1 MTSMSTSVI
10 LTDEEFETI
19 VSKIIS
25 SDGSIIIRGT
35 PEEPDLSVATLTGN
49 ISEHYHLSDRNRA
62 NHFGTQSANTIVQD
76 ATHRFVTDEQIATWN
91 AKQNALNYIPENTSM
106 KGKPGGYAP
115 LNNYGIIPS
124 SFLPSNVLQIRVVD
138 NIAERDELVPYEGL
152 RVHVKDASDD
162 PEVGEGWAEYI
173 SDGNSWSL
181 ISSSGTI
188 EIVLDWENIEGKPS
202 STPEEIDYVVEAI
215 PEIELHISSTT
226 NIHGATSAA
235 TPNTIVQRDG
245 NGQFEVGAPT
255 AANHVARKAEVDAS
269 MKKMADSDL
278 DMSDHGINNV
288 GVLNFYDIAEEPA
301 LIIDENKTITVSRTM
316 HRLNTTGGADELRT
330 INGGNQND
338 LLIIRITTQA
348 NPVTIKH
355 LVGNILT
362 PDGADIVLNNVRQ
375 HVMLIKTSADWRV
388 IATGVG
394 LNRSGEAMRGP
405 LSMGGYRITDLAAP
419 TNANDAARKADVDAI
434 TSEKLNV
441 LPENSKTA
449 SDPGTDYPVGVS
461 VLAITNGTVDGW
473 PSNNGVVTTFFV
485 SSNRCFQIFSTS
497 ANNTTSNGRIYV
509 RSYRNADT
517 GWSNWR
523 RQWDD
528 REMGSGSGLDAD
540 MLDGIQAEQFIYG
553 DNARGTVNY
562 AGDLNNIT
570 KSGFYYA
577 FTGHSNGP
585 SGANGFLIHHQM
597 PTGNNFAAQTFI
609 DYNND
614 RFYFRRK
621 IDGAWQGWKKI
632 WNESNDGP
640 GSGLDADTVDGLHGS
655 QIVRNGSAGSNTIV
669 ARWLDNAIRFDV
681 DITHDLPVA
690 RAMEALSLRN
700 FPYETGT
707 WTPELTFGNSSSGI
721 TYSWRKGRYTRIKN
735 VVYWALDM
743 KLSSKGTATGN
754 ARISGLPFIPLNI
767 APDVILPVGYATHIT
782 LPSGA
787 EWASALIFWN
797 SAVIVLYG
805 SGNVNTSANLTNAH
819 FADNSDLRIQGF
831 YFIPD

>member
-1 MTSMSTSVI
+1 MAK
-10 LTDEEFETI
+10 TDWQMGDT
-19 VSKIIS
+19 VL
-25 SDGSIIIRGT
+25 
-35 PEEPDLSVATLTGN
+35 PDDLNQIGQEINQNRDNLAAHTAATTG
-49 ISEHYHLSDRNRA
+49 
-62 NHFGTQSANTIVQD
+62 V
-76 ATHRFVTDEQIATWN
+76 
-91 AKQNALNYIPENTSM
+91 
-106 KGKPGGYAP
+106 
-115 LNNYGIIPS
+115 
-124 SFLPSNVLQIRVVD
+124 
-138 NIAERDELVPYEGL
+138 
-152 RVHVKDASDD
+152 
-162 PEVGEGWAEYI
+162 
-173 SDGNSWSL
+173 
-181 ISSSGTI
+181 
-188 EIVLDWENIEGKPS
+188 
-202 STPEEIDYVVEAI
+202 
-215 PEIELHISSTT
+215 
-226 NIHGATSAA
+226 HGATSAA

-419 TNANDAARKADVDAI
+419 TNANDAARKAEVDAI
-434 TSEKLNV
+434 TTEKINTTTY
-441 LPENSKTA
+441 KTA
-449 SDPGTDYPVGVS
+449 SEPGSSYPIGITTFSVTDGI
-461 VLAITNGTVDGW
+461 ADGW
-473 PSNNGVVTTFFV
+473 PVDGGVVLTIRL
-485 SSNRCFQIFSTS
+485 SNVRCLQIISGSHASNAT
-497 ANNTTSNGRIYV
+497 NGRLFN
-509 RSYRNADT
+509 RSWRSDI
-517 GWSNWR
+517 GWSDWR

-528 REMGSGSGLDAD
+528 QEMGAGSGLDAD
-540 MLDGIQAEQFIYG
+540 MLDGIQAERFIYG
-553 DNARGTVNY
+553 DNARGTVHY

-597 PTGNNFAAQTFI
+597 STGNNFAAQTFI

-614 RFYFRRK
+614 SFYFRRK

-640 GSGLDADTVDGLHGS
+640 GSGLDADTVDGLHASSFWTKSELGS
-655 QIVRNGSAGSNTIV
+655 DRTRKITISTSN
-669 ARWLDNAIRFDV
+669 
-681 DITHDLPVA
+681 
-690 RAMEALSLRN
+690 
-700 FPYETGT
+700 
-707 WTPELTFGNSSSGI
+707 
-721 TYSWRKGRYTRIKN
+721 
-735 VVYWALDM
+735 
-743 KLSSKGTATGN
+743 
-754 ARISGLPFIPLNI
+754 
-767 APDVILPVGYATHIT
+767 
-782 LPSGA
+782 PSG
-787 EWASALIFWN
+787 
-797 SAVIVLYG
+797 G
-805 SGNVNTSANLTNAH
+805 ANGDIW
-819 FADNSDLRIQGF
+819 FVV
-831 YFIPD
+831 